1 MEWIYRYLSHF
12 AGLKGIAA
20 ASVSLMGPAL
30 HRTWKREP
38 RALVMPSLVEC
49 APAGVAFGIK
59 PTTRIEATDI
69 GIAESMTGNMAYESH
84 CKTTPVLRH
93 ANA

>member
-12 AGLKGIAA
+12 AGFKGIAA
-20 ASVSLMGPAL
+20 ASVSLMGQAR

-38 RALVMPSLVEC
+38 RALVMSSLVEC
-49 APAGVAFGIK
+49 PPAGMAFGIK
-59 PTTRIEATDI
+59 PTTRIGANGL
-69 GIAESMTGNMAYESH
+69 GIAESMTGNLACESH